1 MIQGAMMGLVSIAL
15 AFFNSYLIEEAS
27 TGDFRISWHL
37 AVKGGGGGVGVGG
50 LQSFAGYLG
59 LTLVFGWD
67 SAAGGGGGVVIS
79 VSRVFGG
86 VNKIFILVGDWAL
99 GFIMR

>member
-1 MIQGAMMGLVSIAL
+1 MGLVSIAL
-15 AFFNSYLIEEAS
+15 AFFNSYLIKGAS

-37 AVKGGGGGVGVGG
+37 AVRGGGGGGG
-50 LQSFAGYLG
+50 GG